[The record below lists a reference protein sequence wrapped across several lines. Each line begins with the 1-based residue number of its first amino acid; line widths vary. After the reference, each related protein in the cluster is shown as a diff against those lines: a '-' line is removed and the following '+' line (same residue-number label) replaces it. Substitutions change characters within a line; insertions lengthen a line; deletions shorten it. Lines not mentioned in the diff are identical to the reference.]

1 MKKVTY
7 QQVADALNISRVTV
21 WKAVNDK
28 PGIAPDTKRSILQ
41 KAVEMGY
48 PISIMSNQES
58 TNNSPIT
65 PVPQQ
70 AAPAP
75 KNANV
80 AVVVSRPETSNF
92 WMSIIHYQAITF
104 ANQGINL
111 MYVYLPPTYS
121 DNFTLPVCL
130 TDGTVSGII
139 VMNIYDPRLF
149 SALNELPLTKV
160 FLDCPANTIFST
172 LNGDLFL
179 IEGRANTEEIVERMI
194 ASEKKRIRFIGD
206 IAYAQTNKERYLGY
220 LKAMQR
226 HQLFINESE
235 NLTQSMGLDQYK
247 PLVYEYLDHIA
258 ASSDA
263 IVCVNDH
270 IASLVLSYCQE
281 HNIRVPDDL
290 YVSGFDDNHEFN
302 NRITLTSVHVNTEHI
317 GTHLANRI
325 VYRLMHPEDD
335 YEYTYIRSRTIY
347 RESTND

>member
-48 PISIMSNQES
+48 PISIADSKDVDVATAPPKAS
-58 TNNSPIT
+58 SPSI
-65 PVPQQ
+65 
-70 AAPAP
+70 
-75 KNANV
+75 KNCNV
-80 AVVVSRPETSNF
+80 AVVVSRPETSTF
-92 WMSIIHYQAITF
+92 WMNIIHHQAITL
-104 ANQGINL
+104 ASHEINM

-121 DNFTLPVCL
+121 DDFTLPSCL
-130 TDGTVSGII
+130 TDGSVSGII

-149 SALNELPLTKV
+149 LALNNLELPKV
-160 FLDCPANTIFST
+160 FLDCPTNTSFSS

-206 IAYAQTNKERYLGY
+206 IAYAQTNRERYLGY

-235 NLTQSMGLDQYK
+235 NLTQTMGLDQYK
-247 PLVYEYLDHIA
+247 PLVYEYLNRIA

-270 IASLVLSYCQE
+270 IASLVLTYCQE
-281 HNIRVPDDL
+281 HNIRVPEDL
-290 YVSGFDDNHEFN
+290 YISGFDDNHEFN
-302 NRITLTSVHVNTEHI
+302 NRIALTSVHVNTEHI

-335 YEYTYIRSRTIY
+335 YKYTYIRCRTIY